1 MHIKAVYQSN
11 YNGCSI
17 FVADADGYEIDAP
30 KDVTDKCEA
39 IAESVSDRFYEDCN
53 DEEGGVFEGDIK
65 EVFGYII
72 EQVKATFGNDATAT
86 CVEDDLS
93 T

>member
-11 YNGCSI
+11 YNGCLI
-17 FVADADGYEIDAP
+17 YVADAEGHEIDAP

-39 IAESVSDRFYEDCN
+39 IAESVSDRFFEDCN
-53 DEEGGVFEGDIK
+53 DEEGGVFEGDIE
-65 EVFGYII
+65 EVFAYIT
-72 EQVKATFGNDATAT
+72 EQVKATFGDDTTVT
-86 CVEDDLS
+86 CEEDDCS